1 MHVLLVSEGHWPVSD
16 STFEG
21 WAQGLSRSESGF
33 DVVLADGPAPDVIF
47 TGPCPESALPQ
58 VIARIKQVYPNAAV
72 IPFLASPGPDVLLS
86 LLRSGVADV
95 LTKETPAAFRE
106 IAERTGKVTAPAVPT
121 TASAKAIRRMGF
133 ISAKGGVGST
143 VLLANLGMMLAKT
156 GGARVLLVDLT
167 LPFGDLDMYLTT
179 QKPDHDLA
187 DLAGEVDRLD
197 QALFKAMV
205 HHVNDKVDLI
215 PCPQGVER
223 VMQVT
228 PIAVS
233 RLIQVVAG
241 SYDVVLFDFGST
253 VDPVKLPLLETLDQL
268 AIVAMLD
275 VPNARHTSQLYDL
288 LKGLDFPLQKTSL
301 IINRHVKD
309 GPITQDELEDAV
321 GRPVDRVMPDAGQVI
336 TDSLAQGLPA
346 VEAQPASAF
355 AEKLEEWAAE
365 LLGLPQKRKS
375 FWQRLR
381 NR

>member
-1 MHVLLVSEGHWPVSD
+1 MHVLLVSDGHWPVSD

-21 WAQGLSRSESGF
+21 WTQGLSRWESGF
-33 DVVLADGPAPDVIF
+33 DVVLSDGPAPDVVF
-47 TGPCPESALPQ
+47 TGACPESALPQ
-58 VIARIKQVYPNAAV
+58 VIARIKQVYPNAAI
-72 IPFLASPGPDVLLS
+72 IPYLATPSPDVLLS

-95 LTKETPAAFRE
+95 LTKETPEAFRE
-106 IAERTGKVTAPAVPT
+106 IAERTGKVAAPAVPT
-121 TASAKAIRRMGF
+121 AASATAIRRMGF

-228 PIAVS
+228 PPAVS
-233 RLIQVVAG
+233 RLIQVVSG

-268 AIVAMLD
+268 AIVVMLD

-301 IINRHVKD
+301 IVNRHAKD
-309 GPITQDELEDAV
+309 APITQDELEEAV
-321 GRPVDRVMPDAGQVI
+321 GRPVDRALPDAGQVI

-355 AEKLEEWAAE
+355 SEKLEEWAAE

-375 FWQRLR
+375 LWQRLR